1 MGLLRGLA
9 VGVGTL
15 GLIAV
20 SAAPA
25 AADSVT
31 VNSVAVLTSYGP
43 DTETFTTVGTPWT
56 LGSTQLTFLT
66 TSCGE
71 EHCESTGTFS
81 ADNGQGS
88 GVTGTFSSSV
98 VVDSTLSPLFRSDL
112 EVAFTVTG
120 GFGTYTG
127 AAGSG
132 QLSAKGACYSIVCI
146 GLVGTQQFQFTTPP
160 PPPPSGP
167 PSGKS
172 HGNNGHHNGRGHS
185 GK

>member
-1 MGLLRGLA
+1 MGVLRGLA

-31 VNSVAVLTSYGP
+31 VNSVAVETAVGA
-43 DTETFTTVGTPWT
+43 DTVTFTTVGTQWT

-66 TSCGE
+66 DICGE
-71 EHCESTGTFS
+71 EHCEFTGTFS

-88 GVTGTFSSSV
+88 GVTGTFSSSL
-98 VVDSTLSPLFRSDL
+98 VVDGSTGVYLSDVT
-112 EVAFTVTG
+112 VAFTVTG
-120 GFGTYTG
+120 GFGAYTG
-127 AAGSG
+127 AAGLG
-132 QLSAKGACYSIVCI
+132 QLSAKGACYNIVCSD
-146 GLVGTQQFQFTTPP
+146 LVGTQQFQFTTPP
-160 PPPPSGP
+160 PAPPAGP
-167 PSGKS
+167 PTGKS
-172 HGNNGHHNGRGHS
+172 HGNNGHHNGGRGHS